1 MNFCVLLFSKVENS
15 ISSNSIEAGIET
27 YEMSLAEKVGKLWEL
42 KPWEREEGEVGSQ
55 GGISCLNNK
64 MFIDIEVKR

>member
-27 YEMSLAEKVGKLWEL
+27 YNVVGWESKEIVRVKLWE
-42 KPWEREEGEVGSQ
+42 RGEGEVGSQ
-55 GGISCLNNK
+55 RGVSCLNNK
-64 MFIDIEVKR
+64 MFIDIEVKW